1 VAIGGDDMTIKS
13 ANSQGARNAGLVA
26 TGFMVSAIVW
36 SIVGV
41 YGYTVAPFV
50 GIATYLNDVKGDND
64 PSKLDPAFTTIGG
77 GLFALLM
84 YAVQFL

>member
-1 VAIGGDDMTIKS
+1 MPYKS
-13 ANSQGARNAGLVA
+13 TETQSSRNAGLVA
-26 TGFMVSAIVW
+26 AGFMVTAISW

-41 YGYTVAPFV
+41 YCYTVAPLV

-64 PSKLDPAFTTIGG
+64 PSKLDPAFTTLGG

>member
-1 VAIGGDDMTIKS
+1 MKNPQVNA
-13 ANSQGARNAGLVA
+13 SQSSRNAGLVA
-26 TGFMVSAIVW
+26 TGFMVTAIAW
-36 SIVGV
+36 SIVGT

-64 PSKLDPAFTTIGG
+64 PSKLDPAFTTLGG

-84 YAVQFL
+84 YAAHFL

>member
-1 VAIGGDDMTIKS
+1 MTIKS
-13 ANSQGARNAGLVA
+13 ANTHQARNAGLVA
-26 TGFMVSAIVW
+26 TGFMVTAIMW

-64 PSKLDPAFTTIGG
+64 PSKFDPAFTTLGG

-84 YAVQFL
+84 YLVQFL

>member
-1 VAIGGDDMTIKS
+1 MGRLMQYKS
-13 ANSQGARNAGLVA
+13 ANTHGARNAGLVA
-26 TGFMVSAIVW
+26 TGFMVTAVMW

-50 GIATYLNDVKGDND
+50 GIATYLNDVHGDND
-64 PSKLDPAFTTIGG
+64 PSKLDPAFTTLGG